1 MCQYCSYTDKG
12 TEDRVNTVCQEQK
25 ATGKDSRKERQQM
38 NIKLPC

>member
-25 ATGKDSRKERQQM
+25 ANRKGQQER
-38 NIKLPC
+38 KATDEH